1 MKRSTPFSVF
11 VSLPLKLLR
20 LLLETLQTDDRNVN
34 FIEMT
39 ENETDKADTIL
50 RGTENKADAIV
61 TLPGTW

>member
-1 MKRSTPFSVF
+1 MKRSTPFQCF
-11 VSLPLKLLR
+11 RK
-20 LLLETLQTDDRNVN
+20 TLQTDDRNVN

-50 RGTENKADAIV
+50 CGTENKADAIV